1 MFVERLSIA
10 RPAPLT
16 RLFTTIQWVLT
27 AGVLYFTLGS
37 AAVLVVSEITPLS
50 TTTLLF
56 WHPEFLPIT
65 LTTAIGLGAICGA
78 FWPVFNGDSD
88 QRENN
93 LLGPRYRCAQLLALG
108 TACCIP
114 ISLLGVFT
122 VTDWLTNVFAL
133 GGSLL
138 VLVYTYAYDVEA
150 VSEE

>member
-1 MFVERLSIA
+1 MFVGRLSIA
-10 RPAPLT
+10 QPAPLT
-16 RLFTTIQWVLT
+16 RLFTTVQWVLT

-50 TTTLLF
+50 TMTLLF
-56 WHPEFLPIT
+56 WHPEFLPMT
-65 LTTAIGLGAICGA
+65 LTTAISMGTIGGA

-88 QRENN
+88 QREID
-93 LLGPRYRCAQLLALG
+93 LLGPRYRCTQLLALG

-122 VTDWLTNVFAL
+122 ISDWLTNVFAL

-138 VLVYTYAYDVEA
+138 VLVYTYAYDVGA
-150 VSEE
+150 VPEE